1 MPTSTRQNRPFFTE
15 IYGEF
20 VTSQWADVGIG
31 PCKSSGNMSRKARE
45 MMDLFSPVTDL
56 HGVGPARA
64 AVFQRLG
71 IFTLYDLLAY
81 FPREYEDR
89 THPVEIAQLQ
99 PGVPAC
105 FRAMVVSQPV
115 LRRIGKG
122 RDVTNLT
129 VADETGKLTLHYF
142 NQPYLKNQLHYGQS
156 YYFYGTLQPEYGM
169 QMTNPAFEEADR
181 PGVVT
186 NRLLPVYP
194 LTAGLSNRTLCACI
208 RQALSAAGALP
219 ELLPEAVRV
228 QYGLCGVTEA
238 YTAVHEPESWDA
250 LQRARKRLVFEEF
263 FIFSAGLAV
272 LRASRTELHAAPYE
286 TGCMDAFFRALPFRL
301 TGAQMG
307 AIDQIL
313 QDLASGH
320 VMNRLVQGD
329 VGSGKTM
336 VAAAA
341 CFCAVKNGKQAAF
354 MAPTELLAEQ
364 HEKTLCA
371 LLGPLGVHVLLLT
384 GSKTPAQKRIAREKI
399 ASGEAQLIVGTH
411 ALISA
416 GVEFSSLGLVV
427 ADEQHRFGVAQRT
440 RLTEKGSAPHLLVMS
455 ATPIPRT
462 LALIA
467 YGDLDVSVI
476 AELPPGRRPVETFL
490 VSEALRERLNGFIRK
505 QCAAGHQVYVV
516 CPAVEDDEESTMKSA
531 EGWAQT
537 LRDEV
542 FPELRVGLVHG
553 RMKSAEK
560 DAALRAFRVGQTDI
574 LVSTTVV
581 EVGVDVPNATLMV
594 IENAERFGL
603 SQLHQLRGRVGRGS
617 AQSYCVLVSGTRNE
631 ETKKRLQALCKTT
644 DGFKIAEQDLAL
656 RGPGDFFGSRQHGLP
671 LLKVASLQMDLETL
685 RDAQQAAA
693 AVIQTADSLNAPEL
707 APLKARVEALF
718 TRQEV
723 SLN

>member
-1 MPTSTRQNRPFFTE
+1 
-15 IYGEF
+15 
-20 VTSQWADVGIG
+20 
-31 PCKSSGNMSRKARE
+31 
-45 MMDLFSPVTDL
+45 MDLFSPVTDL
-56 HGVGPARA
+56 RGVGPARA
-64 AVFQRLG
+64 AALQRLG

-81 FPREYEDR
+81 FPRDYEDR
-89 THPVEIAQLQ
+89 TNPVEIAQLQ

-105 FRAMVVSQPV
+105 FEALVVSQPV

-142 NQPYLKNQLHYGQS
+142 NQPYIKTQLHYGQS
-156 YYFYGTLQPEYGM
+156 YYFYGTLLEHGM
-169 QMTNPAFEEADR
+169 QMANPAFEEAGR
-181 PGVVT
+181 PGTVT

-208 RQALSAAGALP
+208 RQAFSAAGALP
-219 ELLPEAVRV
+219 ELLPETVRE

-238 YTAVHEPESWDA
+238 YTSVHAPESWDA

-272 LRASRTELHAAPYE
+272 LRASRTELHTIPYA
-286 TGCMDAFFRALPFRL
+286 TACMDAFFRALPFRL
-301 TGAQMG
+301 TGAQSG

-313 QDLASGH
+313 RDLSSGH

-354 MAPTELLAEQ
+354 MAPTEILAEQ
-364 HEKTLCA
+364 HEKTLSA

-384 GSKTPAQKRIAREKI
+384 GAKTPAQKRAAREKI

-411 ALISA
+411 ALIST
-416 GVEFSSLGLVV
+416 GVEFHALGLVV

-440 RLTEKGSAPHLLVMS
+440 RLTEKGDAPHLLVMS

-505 QCAAGHQVYVV
+505 QCAGGHQVYVV
-516 CPAVEDDEESTMKSA
+516 CPAVEDGEENTMKSA

-537 LRDEV
+537 LRDET

-560 DAALRAFRVGQTDI
+560 DAALSAFRAGDYDI
-574 LVSTTVV
+574 LVATTVV

-603 SQLHQLRGRVGRGS
+603 SQLHQLRGRIGRGS
-617 AQSYCVLVSGTRNE
+617 AQSYCVLVSGNRNE
-631 ETKKRLQALCKTT
+631 QTRKRLKALCATT
-644 DGFKIAEQDLAL
+644 DGFKIAEEDLAL
-656 RGPGDFFGSRQHGLP
+656 RGPGDFLGSRQHGLP
-671 LLKVASLQMDLETL
+671 LFKVADLQLDMQTLLEAKQAAGEEIRDAETL
-685 RDAQQAAA
+685 ERPEYAA
-693 AVIQTADSLNAPEL
+693 LR
-707 APLKARVEALF
+707 ARVHALF
-718 TRQEV
+718 RQ
-723 SLN
+723 SDLALN

>member
-1 MPTSTRQNRPFFTE
+1 
-15 IYGEF
+15 
-20 VTSQWADVGIG
+20 
-31 PCKSSGNMSRKARE
+31 
-45 MMDLFSPVTDL
+45 MDLFSPVTDL
-56 HGVGPARA
+56 RGVGPARA
-64 AVFQRLG
+64 AALQRLG

-81 FPREYEDR
+81 FPRDYEDR
-89 THPVEIAQLQ
+89 TNPVEIAQLQ

-105 FRAMVVSQPV
+105 FEALVVSQPV

-142 NQPYLKNQLHYGQS
+142 NQPYIKTQLHYGQS
-156 YYFYGTLQPEYGM
+156 YYFYGTLLEHGM
-169 QMTNPAFEEADR
+169 QMANPAFEESGR
-181 PGVVT
+181 PGTVT

-208 RQALSAAGALP
+208 RQAFSAAGALP
-219 ELLPEAVRV
+219 ELLPETVRE

-238 YTAVHEPESWDA
+238 YTSVHAPESWDA

-272 LRASRTELHAAPYE
+272 LRASRTELHTIPYD
-286 TGCMDAFFRALPFRL
+286 TACMDAFFRALPFRL
-301 TGAQMG
+301 TGAQSG

-313 QDLASGH
+313 RDLSSGH

-354 MAPTELLAEQ
+354 MAPTEILAEQ
-364 HEKTLCA
+364 HEKTLSA

-384 GSKTPAQKRIAREKI
+384 GAKTPAQKRAAREKI
-399 ASGEAQLIVGTH
+399 ASGESQLIVGTH
-411 ALISA
+411 ALIST
-416 GVEFSSLGLVV
+416 GVEFHALGLVV

-440 RLTEKGSAPHLLVMS
+440 RLTEKGDAPHLLVMS

-505 QCAAGHQVYVV
+505 QCAGGHQVYVV
-516 CPAVEDDEESTMKSA
+516 CPAVEDGEENTMKSA

-537 LRDEV
+537 LRDET

-560 DAALRAFRVGQTDI
+560 DAALSAFRAGDYDI
-574 LVSTTVV
+574 LVATTVV

-617 AQSYCVLVSGTRNE
+617 AQSYCVLVSGTKNE

>member
-1 MPTSTRQNRPFFTE
+1 
-15 IYGEF
+15 
-20 VTSQWADVGIG
+20 
-31 PCKSSGNMSRKARE
+31 
-45 MMDLFSPVTDL
+45 MDLFSPVTDL
-56 HGVGPARA
+56 RGVGPARA
-64 AVFQRLG
+64 AALQRLG

-81 FPREYEDR
+81 FPRDYEDR
-89 THPVEIAQLQ
+89 TNPVEIAQLQ

-105 FRAMVVSQPV
+105 FEALVVSQPV

-142 NQPYLKNQLHYGQS
+142 NQPYIKTQLHYGQS
-156 YYFYGTLQPEYGM
+156 YYFYGTLLEHGM
-169 QMTNPAFEEADR
+169 QMANPAFEESGR
-181 PGVVT
+181 PGTVT

-208 RQALSAAGALP
+208 RQAFSAAGALP
-219 ELLPEAVRV
+219 ELLPETVRE

-238 YTAVHEPESWDA
+238 YTAVHAPESWEA
-250 LQRARKRLVFEEF
+250 LQSARKRLVFEEF

-272 LRASRTELHAAPYE
+272 LRASRTELHTIPYD
-286 TGCMDAFFRALPFRL
+286 TACMDAFFRALPFRL
-301 TGAQMG
+301 TGAQSG

-313 QDLASGH
+313 RDLSSGH

-341 CFCAVKNGKQAAF
+341 CICAVKNGKQAAF
-354 MAPTELLAEQ
+354 MAPTEILAEQ
-364 HEKTLCA
+364 HEKTLSA

-384 GSKTPAQKRIAREKI
+384 GAKTPAQKRAAREKI
-399 ASGEAQLIVGTH
+399 ASGESQLIVGTH
-411 ALISA
+411 ALIST
-416 GVEFSSLGLVV
+416 GVEFHALGLVV

-440 RLTEKGSAPHLLVMS
+440 RLTEKGDAPHLLVMS

-505 QCAAGHQVYVV
+505 QCAGGHQVYVV
-516 CPAVEDDEESTMKSA
+516 CPAVEDGEENTMKSA

-537 LRDEV
+537 LRDET

-560 DAALRAFRVGQTDI
+560 DAALSAFRAGDYDI
-574 LVSTTVV
+574 LVATTVV

-617 AQSYCVLVSGTRNE
+617 AQSYCVLVSGTKNE

>member
-1 MPTSTRQNRPFFTE
+1 
-15 IYGEF
+15 
-20 VTSQWADVGIG
+20 
-31 PCKSSGNMSRKARE
+31 
-45 MMDLFSPVTDL
+45 MDLFSPVTDL
-56 HGVGPARA
+56 RGVGPARA
-64 AVFQRLG
+64 AALQRVG

-81 FPREYEDR
+81 FPRDYEDR
-89 THPVEIAQLQ
+89 TNPVEIVQLQ

-105 FRAMVVSQPV
+105 FEALVVSQPV

-142 NQPYLKNQLHYGQS
+142 NQPYIKTQLHYGQS
-156 YYFYGTLQPEYGM
+156 YYFYGTLLEHGM
-169 QMTNPAFEEADR
+169 QMANPAFEESGR
-181 PGVVT
+181 PGTVT

-208 RQALSAAGALP
+208 RQAFSAAGALP
-219 ELLPEAVRV
+219 ELLPETVRE

-238 YTAVHEPESWDA
+238 YTSVHAPESWDA

-272 LRASRTELHAAPYE
+272 LRASRTDMHTIPYD
-286 TGCMDAFFRALPFRL
+286 TACMDAFFRALPFRL
-301 TGAQMG
+301 TGAQSG

-313 QDLASGH
+313 RDLSSGH

-354 MAPTELLAEQ
+354 MAPTEILAEQ
-364 HEKTLCA
+364 HEKTLSA

-384 GSKTPAQKRIAREKI
+384 GAKTPAQKRAAREKI

-411 ALISA
+411 ALIST
-416 GVEFSSLGLVV
+416 GVEFHALGLVV

-440 RLTEKGSAPHLLVMS
+440 RLTEKGDAPHLLVMS

-505 QCAAGHQVYVV
+505 QCAGGHQVYVV
-516 CPAVEDDEESTMKSA
+516 CPAVEDGEENTMKSA

-537 LRDEV
+537 LRDET

-560 DAALRAFRVGQTDI
+560 DAALSAFRAGDYDI
-574 LVSTTVV
+574 LVATTVV

-617 AQSYCVLVSGTRNE
+617 AQSYCVLVSGTKNE

>member
-1 MPTSTRQNRPFFTE
+1 MN
-15 IYGEF
+15 
-20 VTSQWADVGIG
+20 
-31 PCKSSGNMSRKARE
+31 
-45 MMDLFSPVTDL
+45 LFSPVTDL
-56 HGVGPARA
+56 RGVGPARA
-64 AVFQRLG
+64 AALQRLG

-81 FPREYEDR
+81 FPRDYEDR
-89 THPVEIAQLQ
+89 TNPVEIAQLQ

-142 NQPYLKNQLHYGQS
+142 NQPYIKTQLHYGQS
-156 YYFYGTLQPEYGM
+156 YYFYGTLLEHGM
-169 QMTNPAFEEADR
+169 QMANPAFEEADK

-208 RQALSAAGALP
+208 RQAFSVAGALP
-219 ELLPEAVRV
+219 ELLPEAVRER
-228 QYGLCGVTEA
+228 YGLCGVTEA
-238 YTAVHEPESWDA
+238 YTSVHAPESWDA

-272 LRASRTELHAAPYE
+272 LRASRTELHTAPYE

-301 TGAQMG
+301 TGAQTG
-307 AIDQIL
+307 AIEQIL
-313 QDLASGH
+313 HDLSSGH

-341 CFCAVKNGKQAAF
+341 CFCAVRNGRQAAF
-354 MAPTELLAEQ
+354 MAPTEILAEQ
-364 HEKTLCA
+364 HARTLTQ
-371 LLGPLGVHVLLLT
+371 LLGPLGVRVLLLT
-384 GSKTPAQKRIAREKI
+384 GSRTAAQKRAAREQL
-399 ASGEAQLIVGTH
+399 ASGEAQLVVGTH
-411 ALISA
+411 ALLSET
-416 GVEFSSLGLVV
+416 VVFRDLGLVV

-440 RLTEKGSAPHLLVMS
+440 KLTEKGRSPHLLVMS

-476 AELPPGRRPVETFL
+476 GELPPGRRPVETFL
-490 VSEALRERLNGFIRK
+490 VSEALRERLNGFIRR
-505 QCAAGHQVYVV
+505 QCSEGHQVYVV
-516 CPAVEDDEESTMKSA
+516 CPAVEESEDGVLRSA
-531 EGWAQT
+531 EAWAQT
-537 LRDEV
+537 LQQSV
-542 FPELRVGLVHG
+542 FPDLRVGLLHG
-553 RMKSAEK
+553 KMKSAEK
-560 DAALRAFRVGQTDI
+560 DAALAAFSAGETDI
-574 LVSTTVV
+574 LVATTVV

-617 AQSYCVLVSGTRNE
+617 AQSYCVLVSGTKNE
-631 ETKKRLQALCKTT
+631 ETKKRLQALCQTT

-693 AVIQTADSLNAPEL
+693 SVIQTADSLNAPEL

>member
-20 VTSQWADVGIG
+20 GTSQRADVGIG

-313 QDLASGH
+313 QDLTSGH

-631 ETKKRLQALCKTT
+631 ETKKRLQALCKTM
-644 DGFKIAEQDLAL
+644 DGFQIAEQDLAL

>member
-20 VTSQWADVGIG
+20 GTSQRADVGIG

-644 DGFKIAEQDLAL
+644 DGFQIAEQDLAL

>member
-1 MPTSTRQNRPFFTE
+1 
-15 IYGEF
+15 
-20 VTSQWADVGIG
+20 
-31 PCKSSGNMSRKARE
+31 
-45 MMDLFSPVTDL
+45 MDLFSSVREL

-64 AVFQRLG
+64 AQLEKLG
-71 IFTLYDLLAY
+71 IRTLYDLLAF
-81 FPREYEDR
+81 FPRDYEDR
-89 THPVEIAQLQ
+89 TNPVTIAQLQ

-115 LRRIGKG
+115 LRRIGGG
-122 RDVTNLT
+122 RDITKLI
-129 VADETGKLTLHYF
+129 VADETGKLTLSYF
-142 NQPYLKNQLHYGQS
+142 NQPYVKNQLHYGES
-156 YYFYGTLQPEYGM
+156 YYFYGALQPEHGM
-169 QMTNPAFEEADR
+169 QMANPAHDPADR
-181 PGVVT
+181 PGAVT
-186 NRLLPVYP
+186 NRLLPVYS
-194 LTAGLSNRTLCACI
+194 LTAGLSNRLMTQCVQ
-208 RQALSAAGALP
+208 QALTFAA
-219 ELLPEAVRV
+219 ELLPEILPEQVRRE
-228 QYGLCGVTEA
+228 YDLCGVTEA
-238 YTAVHEPESWDA
+238 YTTVHQPPDWPA

-301 TGAQMG
+301 TGAQNG
-307 AIDQIL
+307 VIEQIL
-313 QDLASGH
+313 HDLSSGH

-336 VAAAA
+336 IAAAA

-364 HEKTLCA
+364 HKKTLSA

-384 GSKTPAQKRIAREKI
+384 GSKTPAQKRAAREKI
-399 ASGEAQLIVGTH
+399 ASGEAQLIIGTH
-411 ALISA
+411 ALIST
-416 GVEFSSLGLVV
+416 GVEFQSLGLVV

-440 RLTEKGSAPHLLVMS
+440 RLTEKGDAPHLLVMS

-476 AELPPGRRPVETFL
+476 SELPPGRQPVETFL
-490 VSEALRERLNGFIRK
+490 VSEALRERLNVFIRK
-505 QCAAGHQVYVV
+505 QCAEGHQVYIV
-516 CPAVEDDEESTMKSA
+516 CPAVEDSEENAIKSA
-531 EGWAQT
+531 ESWAQT
-537 LRDEV
+537 LRQEV
-542 FPELRVGLVHG
+542 FPDLRVGLVHG

-560 DAALRAFRVGQTDI
+560 DAALSAFRAGESDI

-617 AQSYCVLVSGTRNE
+617 AQSYCVLVSGTKNE

-644 DGFKIAEQDLAL
+644 DGFQIAEQDLAL

-685 RDAQQAAA
+685 QDAQQAAA

>member
-1 MPTSTRQNRPFFTE
+1 
-15 IYGEF
+15 
-20 VTSQWADVGIG
+20 
-31 PCKSSGNMSRKARE
+31 
-45 MMDLFSPVTDL
+45 MDLFSPVTDL
-56 HGVGPARA
+56 RGVGPARA
-64 AVFQRLG
+64 AALQRLG

-81 FPREYEDR
+81 FPRDYEDR
-89 THPVEIAQLQ
+89 TNPVEIAQLQ

-105 FRAMVVSQPV
+105 FEALVVSQPV

-142 NQPYLKNQLHYGQS
+142 NQPYIKTQLHYGER
-156 YYFYGTLQPEYGM
+156 YYFYGALPERGM
-169 QMTNPAFEEADR
+169 QMANPAFEEAGR
-181 PGVVT
+181 PGTVT

-208 RQALSAAGALP
+208 RQAFSAAGALP
-219 ELLPEAVRV
+219 ELLPETVRE

-238 YTAVHEPESWDA
+238 YTAVHAPESWEA
-250 LQRARKRLVFEEF
+250 LQSARKRLVFEEF

-272 LRASRTELHAAPYE
+272 LRASRTELHTIPYD
-286 TGCMDAFFRALPFRL
+286 TACMDAFFRALPFRL
-301 TGAQMG
+301 TGAQSG

-313 QDLASGH
+313 RDLSSGH

-354 MAPTELLAEQ
+354 MAPTEILAEQ
-364 HEKTLCA
+364 HEKTLSA

-384 GSKTPAQKRIAREKI
+384 GAKTPAQKRAAREKI
-399 ASGEAQLIVGTH
+399 ASGESQLIVGTH
-411 ALISA
+411 ALIST
-416 GVEFSSLGLVV
+416 GVEFHALGLVV

-440 RLTEKGSAPHLLVMS
+440 RLTEKGDAPHLLVMS

-505 QCAAGHQVYVV
+505 QCAGGHQVYVV
-516 CPAVEDDEESTMKSA
+516 CPAVEDGEENTMKSA

-537 LRDEV
+537 LRDET
-542 FPELRVGLVHG
+542 FPELRIGLVHG

-560 DAALRAFRVGQTDI
+560 DAALSAFRAGDYDI
-574 LVSTTVV
+574 LVATTVV

-617 AQSYCVLVSGTRNE
+617 AQSYCVLVSGTKNE

>member
-1 MPTSTRQNRPFFTE
+1 
-15 IYGEF
+15 
-20 VTSQWADVGIG
+20 
-31 PCKSSGNMSRKARE
+31 
-45 MMDLFSPVTDL
+45 MDLFSPVTDL
-56 HGVGPARA
+56 RGVGPARA
-64 AVFQRLG
+64 AALQRLG

-81 FPREYEDR
+81 FPRDYEDR
-89 THPVEIAQLQ
+89 TNPVEIAQLQ

-105 FRAMVVSQPV
+105 FEALVVSQPV

-142 NQPYLKNQLHYGQS
+142 NQPYIKTQLHYGQS
-156 YYFYGTLQPEYGM
+156 YYFYGTLLEHGM
-169 QMTNPAFEEADR
+169 QMANPAFEEAGR
-181 PGVVT
+181 PGTVT

-208 RQALSAAGALP
+208 RQAFSAAGALP
-219 ELLPEAVRV
+219 ELLPETVRE

-238 YTAVHEPESWDA
+238 YTAVHAPESWEA
-250 LQRARKRLVFEEF
+250 LQSARKRLVFEEF

-272 LRASRTELHAAPYE
+272 LRASRTELHTIPYD
-286 TGCMDAFFRALPFRL
+286 TACMDAFFRALPFRL
-301 TGAQMG
+301 TGAQSG

-313 QDLASGH
+313 RDLSSGH

-354 MAPTELLAEQ
+354 MAPTEILAEQ
-364 HEKTLCA
+364 HEKTLSA

-384 GSKTPAQKRIAREKI
+384 GAKTPAQKRAAREKI
-399 ASGEAQLIVGTH
+399 ASGESQLIVGTH
-411 ALISA
+411 ALIST
-416 GVEFSSLGLVV
+416 GVEFHALGLVV

-440 RLTEKGSAPHLLVMS
+440 RLTEKGDAPHLLVMS

-505 QCAAGHQVYVV
+505 QCAGGHQVYVV
-516 CPAVEDDEESTMKSA
+516 CPAVEDGEENTMKSA

-537 LRDEV
+537 LRDET

-560 DAALRAFRVGQTDI
+560 DAALSAFRAGDYDI
-574 LVSTTVV
+574 LVATTVV

-617 AQSYCVLVSGTRNE
+617 AQSYCVLVSGTKNE

>member
-1 MPTSTRQNRPFFTE
+1 
-15 IYGEF
+15 
-20 VTSQWADVGIG
+20 
-31 PCKSSGNMSRKARE
+31 
-45 MMDLFSPVTDL
+45 MDLFSPVTDL
-56 HGVGPARA
+56 RGVGPARA
-64 AVFQRLG
+64 AALQRLG

-81 FPREYEDR
+81 FPRDYEDR
-89 THPVEIAQLQ
+89 MNPVEIAQLQ

-105 FRAMVVSQPV
+105 FEALVVSQPV

-142 NQPYLKNQLHYGQS
+142 NQPYIKTQLHYGQS
-156 YYFYGTLQPEYGM
+156 YYFYGTLLEHGM
-169 QMTNPAFEEADR
+169 QMANPAFEESGR
-181 PGVVT
+181 PGTVT

-208 RQALSAAGALP
+208 RQAFSAAGALP
-219 ELLPEAVRV
+219 ELLPETVRE

-238 YTAVHEPESWDA
+238 YTAVHAPESWEA
-250 LQRARKRLVFEEF
+250 LQSARKRLVFEEF

-272 LRASRTELHAAPYE
+272 LRASRTELHTIPYD
-286 TGCMDAFFRALPFRL
+286 TACMDAFFRALPFRL
-301 TGAQMG
+301 TGAQSG

-313 QDLASGH
+313 RDLSSGH

-354 MAPTELLAEQ
+354 MAPTEILAEQ
-364 HEKTLCA
+364 HEKTLSA

-384 GSKTPAQKRIAREKI
+384 GAKTPAQKRAAREKI
-399 ASGEAQLIVGTH
+399 ASGESQLIVGTH
-411 ALISA
+411 ALIST
-416 GVEFSSLGLVV
+416 GVEFHALGLVV

-440 RLTEKGSAPHLLVMS
+440 RLTEKGDAPHLLVMS

-505 QCAAGHQVYVV
+505 QCAGGHQVYVV
-516 CPAVEDDEESTMKSA
+516 CPAVEDGEENTMKSA

-537 LRDEV
+537 LRDET

-560 DAALRAFRVGQTDI
+560 DAALSAFRAGDYDI
-574 LVSTTVV
+574 LVATTVV

-617 AQSYCVLVSGTRNE
+617 AQSYCVLVSGTKNE

>member
-1 MPTSTRQNRPFFTE
+1 
-15 IYGEF
+15 
-20 VTSQWADVGIG
+20 
-31 PCKSSGNMSRKARE
+31 
-45 MMDLFSPVTDL
+45 MDLFSPVTDL
-56 HGVGPARA
+56 RGVGPARA
-64 AVFQRLG
+64 AALQRLG

-81 FPREYEDR
+81 FPRDYEDR
-89 THPVEIAQLQ
+89 TNPVEIAQLQ

-105 FRAMVVSQPV
+105 FEALVVSQPV

-142 NQPYLKNQLHYGQS
+142 NQPYIKTQLHYGQS
-156 YYFYGTLQPEYGM
+156 YYFYGTLLEHGM
-169 QMTNPAFEEADR
+169 QMANPAFEESGR
-181 PGVVT
+181 PGTVT

-194 LTAGLSNRTLCACI
+194 LTAGLSNRTLCAWL
-208 RQALSAAGALP
+208 RQAFSAAGALP
-219 ELLPEAVRV
+219 ELLPETVRE

-238 YTAVHEPESWDA
+238 YTSVHAPESWDA

-272 LRASRTELHAAPYE
+272 LRASRTELHTIPYD
-286 TGCMDAFFRALPFRL
+286 TACMDAFFRALPFRL
-301 TGAQMG
+301 TGAQSG

-313 QDLASGH
+313 RDLSSGH

-354 MAPTELLAEQ
+354 MAPTEILAEQ
-364 HEKTLCA
+364 HEKTLSA

-384 GSKTPAQKRIAREKI
+384 GAKTPAQKRAAREKI

-411 ALISA
+411 ALIST
-416 GVEFSSLGLVV
+416 GVEFHALGLVV

-440 RLTEKGSAPHLLVMS
+440 RLTEKGDAPHLLVMS

-505 QCAAGHQVYVV
+505 QCAGGHQVYVV
-516 CPAVEDDEESTMKSA
+516 CPAVEDGEENTMKSA

-537 LRDEV
+537 LRDET

-560 DAALRAFRVGQTDI
+560 DAALSAFRAGDYDI
-574 LVSTTVV
+574 LVATTVV

-617 AQSYCVLVSGTRNE
+617 AQSYCVLVSGTKNE